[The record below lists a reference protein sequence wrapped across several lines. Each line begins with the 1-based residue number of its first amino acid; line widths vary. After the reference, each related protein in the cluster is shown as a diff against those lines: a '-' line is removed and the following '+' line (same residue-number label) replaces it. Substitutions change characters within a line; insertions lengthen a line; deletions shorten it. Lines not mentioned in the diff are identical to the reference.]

1 MLNGTFQTIEDY
13 EKNMQLKKDQ
23 EEEEDLAAALSTT
36 TTLRDTPLSTPI
48 PMSRGESAPTP
59 TKPEVQVVGRPLDLE
74 ELEDDTKEKPAAS
87 ASTKAAAAAA
97 AAPSLLDYLDTDD
110 SESEDDMLEDTFVFS
125 KNIQNPA
132 EVLQGVNPLNGQPLN
147 YCKVV
152 GDETDTICELDNRVS
167 GDDLLDRVNKSSH
180 E

>member
-13 EKNMQLKKDQ
+13 EKNMQLKRDQ

-48 PMSRGESAPTP
+48 PMSRGESTP
-59 TKPEVQVVGRPLDLE
+59 TKAEVQIVGRPLDLE

-87 ASTKAAAAAA
+87 SASTKAAP
-97 AAPSLLDYLDTDD
+97 APSLLDYLDTDD
-110 SESEDDMLEDTFVFS
+110 SESEDDMLEDTFAFS

-152 GDETDTICELDNRVS
+152 GDETDTICELNNRVS
-167 GDDLLDRVNKSSH
+167 GDLLDRVI
-180 E
+180 